1 MTSADVRTALRT
13 RFTSPEWALFFEV
26 GDGTG
31 ANQRRWA
38 DAVAMNLWPS
48 RGLALH
54 GFEIKVSRSDWRSE
68 LKNPAKAEP
77 VSQYCDY
84 WWIVAPAGI
93 VPKEELPDTWGLF
106 EVVQTGKLKQVVS
119 APRREAKPAGRP
131 FMAALLR
138 RAGQVD
144 EEDIR
149 KAVMVE
155 TSKIR
160 EQHKKEVDR
169 EVKRQVERYSRV
181 VERAKEIKDLC
192 GIDLL
197 HWTPTEEIS
206 SAIRFVLTAGA
217 ANSYGGIDRI
227 RNSLRRALEQ
237 MDQAVEEAQGQ
248 REAIDS
254 PAPCSGHASVVQ
266 VGA

>member
-1 MTSADVRTALRT
+1 MTSADVRTAMRA

-31 ANQRRWA
+31 AHQHRWA

-54 GFEIKVSRSDWRSE
+54 GFEIKVSRSDWRAE
-68 LKNPAKAEP
+68 LKNPAKAES
-77 VSQYCDY
+77 VSQYCDH
-84 WWIVAPAGI
+84 WWIVTPTGV
-93 VPKEELPDTWGLF
+93 VPQDELPDTWGLF
-106 EVVQTGKLKQVVS
+106 EVNPAGKLKQVVA
-119 APRREAKPAGRP
+119 APKREAKPAGRP
-131 FMAALLR
+131 FIAALLR

-149 KAVMVE
+149 KAVMARTE
-155 TSKIR
+155 KIR
-160 EQHKKEVDR
+160 EEFKKSSERDLDSRTRRFQEVLDK
-169 EVKRQVERYSRV
+169 V
-181 VERAKEIKDLC
+181 AKIKSST

-197 HWTPTEEIS
+197 HWAPTEEVS
-206 SAIRFVLTAGA
+206 AAIRFVLTAGA
-217 ANSYGGIDRI
+217 LNSYGGIDRI

-248 REAIDS
+248 RLAVETME
-254 PAPCSGHASVVQ
+254 

>member
-1 MTSADVRTALRT
+1 MTSADVRTALRA

-31 ANQRRWA
+31 AHQHRWA

-48 RGLALH
+48 RGLGLH
-54 GFEIKVSRSDWRSE
+54 GFEIKVSRSDWRAE
-68 LKNPAKAEP
+68 MKNPAKAEA

-93 VPKEELPDTWGLF
+93 VPKDGLPDTWGLF
-106 EVVQTGKLKQVVS
+106 EVGQTGKLKQVVA
-119 APRREAKPAGRP
+119 APKREAKPAGRP

-149 KAVMVE
+149 KAVMAE

-160 EQHKKEVDR
+160 DEF
-169 EVKRQVERYSRV
+169 KRSAERDLSART
-181 VERAKEIKDLC
+181 ERFQNVLEKVAEIKAST

-197 HWTPTEEIS
+197 HWTPTEEV
-206 SAIRFVLTAGA
+206 AAAVKFVLTVGA
-217 ANSYGGIDRI
+217 LNAYGGVGRI
-227 RNSLRRALEQ
+227 RDSLRRALEQ

-248 REAIDS
+248 RADIETME
-254 PAPCSGHASVVQ
+254 